1 MSPSC
6 EVSKFENGLKV
17 KQLTKQLP
25 TLKTLMQ
32 TILDRVWV
40 KNFTFSILC
49 SMKLNFS
56 TQLFLAQLNY
66 VQWNSEKL
74 LILHIVAFMLGPS
87 KWLWNCQCLGQIS

>member
-49 SMKLNFS
+49 SMKLNFP
-56 TQLFLAQLNY
+56 TQLFLAQLDY

-74 LILHIVAFMLGPS
+74 LILHIVAL
-87 KWLWNCQCLGQIS
+87 C